1 MQKRLYLLVALMA
14 FIFSTAMAQIT
25 TSSVS
30 GKITANGE
38 DVIGATIKAVHQPS
52 GTVYRAV
59 TNIDGRYS
67 IQGMRPGGP
76 YVLEVT
82 YVGYK
87 NKQVKGIS
95 LSLGQN
101 TVLNETLAED
111 AAQLEDVVVVADRN
125 NNMRTDRAGA
135 TTSINADQ
143 IEAVPTVSR
152 SMNDLLKLTPQGANV
167 GSGFSVGG
175 GNYRQS
181 YVTVDGAAFN
191 NAFGIGGNLPGNG
204 SPISL
209 DALDQ
214 ISVSSS
220 PYDVRLSGFT
230 GGAISA
236 VTKSGTNDF
245 KGTAYMYTTNSHL
258 RGNKVSDYE
267 LNRLQSHSTTWGASF
282 GGPIIKD
289 KLFFFVNGE
298 YQSNISAG
306 PSGTARLS
314 ESDKWSPSS
323 GTVHR
328 PLQSDMDNML
338 NFLNNTYG
346 YNPGRYQG
354 YSLDTP
360 SYKFLARIDWNINE
374 NNKINLRF
382 SKSHDKNSK
391 APSNSTSPFKD
402 YVIYPGGTS
411 DGVSITGGKSQS
423 GRTANAGLYF
433 ESSRYDEVK
442 NFTSLAGEW
451 NSKWGGIQNV
461 LRLTYSYQDEPRSYV
476 GGIFP
481 TVDILKDGAYYMG
494 FGPDPF
500 TEGNLRQV
508 KTFVATDEASWTMG
522 IQNFTAGVQ
531 FETNKAV
538 NGFGAASAGY
548 YVYDSLEAFMAGG
561 APSAYGVTFP
571 MDGSGQFNATMKYQQ
586 FSAYIQDQVNFSE
599 RFRLTAG
606 LRFELPIYP
615 ELKNNYN
622 KNFAALEWKDNNGNM
637 NKYTTDQLPDAPL
650 TVSPRVGFNW
660 DILGNHKLVLRGGTG
675 YFVGRLPFV
684 WLVSAVGNAGCGQ
697 YTYFYPKTADSVAD
711 YVMDKFYVNRDDQVK
726 RLQELGLAVNRD
738 EAAAPETPTII
749 DKKLKMNATW
759 KTSLALDAKLPYD
772 IDFSLEGI
780 YSRDF
785 NPATVVNVDR
795 YWDGEKKIELA
806 NSGDIRKSFSSN
818 TKSKINPYLITNA
831 GNKAYYYS
839 ITASLAKKF
848 AFGLNLSAS
857 YTYSKAKSYGDGIGD
872 QVSSAYYNNR
882 YSINGNNDKEL
893 GYGTYVAPNRLLIS
907 ASYKKDYAKHF
918 GSEVGLIYEGMN
930 IGYAGG
936 YSCTRYSYTMTGNVV
951 GDYGSNNLIF
961 IPESKEA
968 LDKWTF
974 ADYGGYTAEA
984 QKNDFW
990 NYINQDDYLKNHKGE
1005 YAERGGAVMPWHH
1018 QLDFKFN
1025 QNFYLNVAG
1034 QKNTL
1039 QFGVDIKN
1047 LANLLNSSWGL
1058 YKTVNN
1064 MSLLKYDA
1072 KKNAYQFQK
1081 NGKEVLSKTYT
1092 NLTSFNSTY
1101 SIQFSIRYIF
1111 N

>member
-1 MQKRLYLLVALMA
+1 MALLA
-14 FIFSTAMAQIT
+14 FMVSTAMAQIT
-25 TSSVS
+25 TSGIS
-30 GKITANGE
+30 GKVTANGE
-38 DVIGATIKAVHQPS
+38 DIIGATIKAVHQPS

-76 YVLEVT
+76 YVLEVS

-87 NKQVKGIS
+87 TKEVKNFN

-101 TVLNETLAED
+101 TILNESLSENAEML
-111 AAQLEDVVVVADRN
+111 QDVVVTADRN

-236 VTKSGTNDF
+236 VTKSGTNQF

-289 KLFFFVNGE
+289 KLFFFANGE
-298 YQSNISAG
+298 YQNNISAG
-306 PSGTARLS
+306 PSGTARVNA
-314 ESDKWSPSS
+314 SDEWSPSS

-338 NFLNNTYG
+338 SFLSKNYG

-374 NNKINLRF
+374 NNKLNIRF
-382 SKSHDKNSK
+382 SKSHDKDSS
-391 APSNSTSPFKD
+391 APSSSTTPFKD
-402 YVIYPGGTS
+402 SVIYPGGE
-411 DGVSITGGKSQS
+411 DATGGKSQS

-433 ESSRYDEVK
+433 ESARYYQEK
-442 NFTSLAGEW
+442 NFTSFAAEW
-451 NSKWGGIQNV
+451 NSKWGGVNNV
-461 LRLTYSYQDEPRSYV
+461 LRATYSYQDEPRTYV
-476 GGIFP
+476 GGMFP
-481 TVDILKDGAYYMG
+481 TVDILKNGSYYMG

-508 KTFVATDEASWTMG
+508 KTFVATDEATWSMG
-522 IQNFTAGVQ
+522 IQNFTAGLQ
-531 FETNKAV
+531 FETNKAT

-548 YVYDSLEAFMAGG
+548 YVFESMDDFMNGK
-561 APSAYGVTFP
+561 APRSYGVTFP
-571 MDGSGQFNATMKYQQ
+571 MDGSGQFLATMKYNQ
-586 FSAYIQDQVNFSE
+586 FSAYVQDQVNFSD

-615 ELKNNYN
+615 ELENNYN
-622 KNFAALEWKDNNGNM
+622 KAFAAMKWKNDAGVESQ
-637 NKYTTDQLPDAPL
+637 YSTDQLPDAPL

-675 YFVGRLPFV
+675 YFIGRLPFV

-697 YTYFYPKTADSVAD
+697 YTYYYNTPSDKGAT
-711 YVMDKFYVNRDDQVK
+711 YKMDKFYQSREDQLKV
-726 RLQELGLAVNRD
+726 LQQQGLAVNRED
-738 EAAAPETPTII
+738 AAAPSTPTII
-749 DKKLKMNATW
+749 DKDLKMNATW

-780 YSRDF
+780 YSREF
-785 NPATVVNVDR
+785 NPATVINLDR
-795 YWDGEKKIELA
+795 YWDGKSYTELA
-806 NSGDIRKSFSSN
+806 PGDKRKWYSRNSYS
-818 TKSKINPYLITNA
+818 NPYMITNA
-831 GNKAYYYS
+831 GHKAYYYS

-857 YTYSKAKSYGDGIGD
+857 YTYSKAKSYGDGVGD

-882 YSINGNNDKEL
+882 YSVNGNNDMEL

-907 ASYKKDYAKHF
+907 ASYKKDYGKNF

-930 IGYAGG
+930 MGYADG
-936 YSCTRYSYTMTGNVV
+936 YSCTRYTYQLTGNVV
-951 GDYGSNNLIF
+951 NDYGSNGLVY
-961 IPESKEA
+961 IPASREA
-968 LDKWTF
+968 LDKWNF
-974 ADYGGYTAEA
+974 KDNGKYTAEQ
-984 QKNDFW
+984 QKDDFW
-990 NYINQDDYLKNHKGE
+990 AYINQDDYLKNHKGE

-1047 LANLLNSSWGL
+1047 LANLLNNSWGL

-1064 MSLLKYDA
+1064 TKLLKYTAGKDGA
-1072 KKNAYQFQK
+1072 AGSFQFQK
-1081 NGKEVLSKTYT
+1081 NGKDVLSKTYT

>member
-1 MQKRLYLLVALMA
+1 MV
-14 FIFSTAMAQIT
+14 STAMAQIT
-25 TSSVS
+25 TSGIS
-30 GKITANGE
+30 GKVTANGE
-38 DVIGATIKAVHQPS
+38 DIIGATIKAVHQPS

-76 YVLEVT
+76 YVLEVS

-87 NKQVKGIS
+87 TKEVKNFN

-101 TVLNETLAED
+101 TILNESLSENAEML
-111 AAQLEDVVVVADRN
+111 QDVVVTADRN

-236 VTKSGTNDF
+236 VTKSGTNQF

-289 KLFFFVNGE
+289 KLFFFANGE
-298 YQSNISAG
+298 YQNNISAG
-306 PSGTARLS
+306 PSGTARVNA
-314 ESDKWSPSS
+314 SDEWSPSS

-338 NFLNNTYG
+338 SFLNKTYG

-374 NNKINLRF
+374 NNKLNIRF
-382 SKSHDKNSK
+382 SKSHDKDSS
-391 APSNSTSPFKD
+391 APSSSTTPFKD
-402 YVIYPGGTS
+402 SVIYPGGE
-411 DGVSITGGKSQS
+411 DATGGKSQS

-433 ESSRYDEVK
+433 ESARYYQEK
-442 NFTSLAGEW
+442 NFTSFAAEW
-451 NSKWGGIQNV
+451 NSKWGGVNNV
-461 LRLTYSYQDEPRSYV
+461 LRATYSYQDEPRTYV
-476 GGIFP
+476 GGMFP
-481 TVDILKDGAYYMG
+481 TVDILKNGSYYMG

-508 KTFVATDEASWTMG
+508 KTFVATDEATWSMG
-522 IQNFTAGVQ
+522 IQNFTAGLQ
-531 FETNKAV
+531 FETNKAT

-548 YVYDSLEAFMAGG
+548 YVFESMDDFMNGK
-561 APSAYGVTFP
+561 APRSYGVTFP
-571 MDGSGQFNATMKYQQ
+571 MDGSGQFLATMKYNQ
-586 FSAYIQDQVNFSE
+586 FSAYVQDQVNFSD

-615 ELKNNYN
+615 ELENNYN
-622 KNFAALEWKDNNGNM
+622 KAFAAMKWKNDAGVESQ
-637 NKYTTDQLPDAPL
+637 YSTDQLPDAPL

-675 YFVGRLPFV
+675 YFIGRLPFV

-697 YTYFYPKTADSVAD
+697 YTYYYNTPSDKGAT
-711 YVMDKFYVNRDDQVK
+711 YKMDKFYQSREDQLKV
-726 RLQELGLAVNRD
+726 LQQQGLAVNRED
-738 EAAAPETPTII
+738 AAAPSTPTII
-749 DKKLKMNATW
+749 DKDLKMNATW

-780 YSRDF
+780 YSREF
-785 NPATVVNVDR
+785 NPATVINLDR
-795 YWDGEKKIELA
+795 YWDGKSYTELA
-806 NSGDIRKSFSSN
+806 PGDKRKWYSRNSYS
-818 TKSKINPYLITNA
+818 NPYMITNA
-831 GNKAYYYS
+831 GHKAYYYS

-857 YTYSKAKSYGDGIGD
+857 YTYSKAKSYGDGVGD

-882 YSINGNNDKEL
+882 YSVNGNNDMEL

-907 ASYKKDYAKHF
+907 ASYKKDYGKNF

-930 IGYAGG
+930 MGYADG
-936 YSCTRYSYTMTGNVV
+936 YSCTRYTYQLTGNVV
-951 GDYGSNNLIF
+951 NDYGSNGLVY
-961 IPESKEA
+961 IPASREA
-968 LDKWTF
+968 LDKWNF
-974 ADYGGYTAEA
+974 KDNGKYTAEQ
-984 QKNDFW
+984 QKDDFW
-990 NYINQDDYLKNHKGE
+990 AYINQDDYLKNHKGE

-1047 LANLLNSSWGL
+1047 LANLLNNSWGL

-1064 MSLLKYDA
+1064 TKLLKYTAGKDGA
-1072 KKNAYQFQK
+1072 AGSFQFQK
-1081 NGKEVLSKTYT
+1081 NGKDVLSKTYT

>member
-1 MQKRLYLLVALMA
+1 MV
-14 FIFSTAMAQIT
+14 STAMAQIT

-111 AAQLEDVVVVADRN
+111 AAQLEDVVVVANRN

-267 LNRLQSHSTTWGASF
+267 LNRLQSHATTWGASF

-289 KLFFFVNGE
+289 KLFFFANGE

-306 PSGTARLS
+306 PSGTARVNATD
-314 ESDKWSPSS
+314 EWSPTS

-328 PLQSDMDNML
+328 PLQSDMDDML
-338 NFLNNTYG
+338 SFLNKTYG

-374 NNKINLRF
+374 NNKLNFRF
-382 SKSHDKNSK
+382 SKSHDKDSK

-442 NFTSLAGEW
+442 NFTSLVGEW
-451 NSKWGGIQNV
+451 NSKWGGVQNV

-494 FGPDPF
+494 LGPDPF

-548 YVYDSLEAFMAGG
+548 YVYDSPEAFMAGG

-571 MDGSGQFNATMKYQQ
+571 MDGSGQFKATMKYQQ

-711 YVMDKFYVNRDDQVK
+711 YVMDKFYVNRDDQIK

-907 ASYKKDYAKHF
+907 ASYKKDYGKNF

-930 IGYAGG
+930 MGYADG
-936 YSCTRYSYTMTGNVV
+936 YSCTRYTYQLTGNVV
-951 GDYGSNNLIF
+951 NDYGSNGLVY
-961 IPESKEA
+961 IPASREA
-968 LDKWTF
+968 LDKWNF
-974 ADYGGYTAEA
+974 KDNGKYTAEQ
-984 QKNDFW
+984 QKDDFW
-990 NYINQDDYLKNHKGE
+990 AYINQDDYLKNHKGE

-1081 NGKEVLSKTYT
+1081 NGKDVLSKTYT
-1092 NLTSFNSTY
+1092 NYTSFNSTY